1 MPCPCTMNDDEM
13 DALEQCLEPFFDFIE
28 IVLMNIIQLR
38 KRKGTDE
45 VNDTLEIFRDQL
57 LDILD
62 FLVAIE
68 VALGGPDYVKE
79 IVGALRKASRFLD
92 EYVTDREARCWRL
105 GRPRVKVDEQQLE
118 FLVESNFRIIDIA
131 TIFDCSRRT
140 VERRIKDLGL
150 DRYTSI
156 SEYDLDNLVRNI
168 VVLHPQCGEK
178 SVLSHLRSEGVRV
191 QRQKIR
197 DSLHRVDPEGIMN
210 RLRRALHR
218 GQYTVRSS
226 NSLWHLDGYHKL
238 IRWKLV
244 IHGAIN
250 GFSRLIVYLKVSNNN
265 RANTVLSAFTEA
277 VREYGLPSRIRVD
290 RGGENIRVSEYML
303 NHPERGPG
311 RGSVIAGRSVHN
323 QRIERLWRD
332 LYSGCICFF
341 YNFFYFLE
349 DSGLLNVDDPLDI
362 YTLHLV
368 MLPAIQHQLNAFR
381 EGWATHPLRTEHNR
395 TPLQLWTMGFFKYG

>member
-1 MPCPCTMNDDEM
+1 MPRPCTMDDDEM

-131 TIFDCSRRT
+131 TIFDCSRRR

-168 VVLHPQCGEK
+168 VVLHSQCGEK
-178 SVLSHLRSEGVRV
+178 SVLSRLRSEGVRV

-197 DSLHRVDPEGIMN
+197 DSLHRVDPEGVMN
-210 RLRRALHR
+210 RLRCALHR
-218 GQYTVRSS
+218 RQYTVRSP

-244 IHGAIN
+244 IHGAID

-303 NHPERGPG
+303 HHPERGPG
-311 RGSVIAGRSVHN
+311 RGSVIAGRSIHN
-323 QRIERLWRD
+323 QRIEKLWRD
-332 LYSGCICFF
+332 LYFGCICFF
-341 YNFFYFLE
+341 YNFFYFRFAE
-349 DSGLLNVDDPLDI
+349 C
-362 YTLHLV
+362 
-368 MLPAIQHQLNAFR
+368 R
-381 EGWATHPLRTEHNR
+381 
-395 TPLQLWTMGFFKYG
+395 